1 MANTAG
7 DKVSASDFNALFT
20 QLNQIRAE
28 HYARADVTASNLSS
42 TWTGPAVV
50 GATPKGGD
58 SGDVAN
64 LKNKLATL
72 EAGVNNISGF
82 SSKITIPSVGALL
95 QASTI
100 STIQSTLNTVDGICV
115 NCTNN
120 STNSTN
126 STFGN
131 DGNDGNNSNGNSVT
145 CFSNWGSN
153 CSWY

>member
-1 MANTAG
+1 MANAKG
-7 DKVSASDFNALFT
+7 DKVDASDFNALFT
-20 QLNQIRAE
+20 QLNKIRKE
-28 HYARADVTASNLSS
+28 HYARPDVTASNLKS
-42 TWTGPAVV
+42 TWTGPAVE
-50 GATPKGGD
+50 GGFPKGGS

-100 STIQSTLNTVDGICV
+100 STIQSTLNSVDNLCV
-115 NCTNN
+115 NCTDN

-126 STFGN
+126 GTHGN
-131 DGNDGNNSNGNSVT
+131 DGTNGTGNSVT